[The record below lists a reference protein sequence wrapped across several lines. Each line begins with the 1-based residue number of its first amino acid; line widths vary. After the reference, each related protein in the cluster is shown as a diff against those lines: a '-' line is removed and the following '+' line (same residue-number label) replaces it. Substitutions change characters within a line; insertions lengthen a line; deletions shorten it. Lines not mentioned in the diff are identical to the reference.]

1 MCIWFPNWPIQRRR
15 VARPWPEKQPLIL
28 FAPVHGKLRV
38 SACCRHARAEGVKPG
53 MTLAEAQAI
62 LHPVPPVSGGDLQA
76 LGPSRND
83 FDCSA
88 NPRPTTP
95 ALTGAGNFNRPSA
108 PASGVRGVSPLCE
121 PHDPRADLEALR
133 QLAVWG
139 QQFSPY
145 VAIEES
151 ESPESLLL
159 DVTGCGY
166 AYGGEEG
173 LAASVIESLR
183 RIGYWAVAAVADT
196 LGAAWAAAHFASSN
210 HSYCII
216 PPGEHAEALQP
227 LPVEALR
234 LPMDAVQLLRDFN
247 IRRIEQLMALPRADL
262 PSRFGFEMLLRLDQA
277 LGVVPELLKPERTPE
292 PIEESWPFEPP
303 IANRRHVETAIGHLL
318 EKLLE
323 RLRPRQIGV
332 RRLLCS
338 LQLVSREPIHFSVEL
353 LQPSHSHRHL
363 MELASLRLE
372 RLTIAAEVSGIR
384 LQATFAAPLEFHQEQ
399 LFAEGERA
407 NWWRSFS
414 ALLERLSGRL
424 GERYVLRP
432 QLLPDP
438 QPEFACRHEPW
449 LKSSIQHSAFSARRP
464 APRTRHLA
472 LNTEYSVPST
482 QYLDLRPPCLTSRPV
497 ALAVVSVVPGGPPIQ
512 FHWKDNRYIVAH
524 SWGPERIETGWWR
537 GADIRRDYYLVESTQ
552 GERFWLF
559 RSLPDEVWFL
569 HGVFM

>member
-15 VARPWPEKQPLIL
+15 VAQPLPEKQPLIL
-28 FAPVHGKLRV
+28 FAPFRGKLRV
-38 SACCRHARAEGVKPG
+38 SACCRQARAEGVKPG

-62 LHPVPPVSGGDLQA
+62 LSPSPSASGGE
-76 LGPSRND
+76 GM
-83 FDCSA
+83 
-88 NPRPTTP
+88 
-95 ALTGAGNFNRPSA
+95 
-108 PASGVRGVSPLCE
+108 GVRGVE
-121 PHDPRADLEALR
+121 PHDPRADREALR
-133 QLAVWG
+133 QLAAWG

-145 VAIEES
+145 VAIEET

-166 AYGGEEG
+166 GYGGEEG
-173 LAASVIESLR
+173 LTAKIIDSLR
-183 RIGYWAVAAVADT
+183 QIGYRAVAAIADT
-196 LGAAWAAAHFASSN
+196 LGAAWATAHFASSN
-210 HSYCII
+210 HSYSII
-216 PPGEHAEALQP
+216 PPGEHPKALQP
-227 LPVEALR
+227 LPIEALR
-234 LPMDAVQLLRDFN
+234 LPVEAVQLLHDFN
-247 IRRIEQLMALPRADL
+247 IRRIEQLMNLPRADL

-303 IANRRHVETAIGHLL
+303 IANRRHVETAIGQLL

-338 LQLVSREPIHFSVEL
+338 LRLVCREPLHFSVEL

-363 MELASLRLE
+363 MELVSLRLE

-384 LQATFAAPLEFHQEQ
+384 LQAAFAAPLEFHQEH
-399 LFAEGERA
+399 LFAEGERS
-407 NWWRSFS
+407 NWWRPFS

-424 GERYVLRP
+424 GENYVLRP
-432 QLLPDP
+432 RLWPDA
-438 QPEFACRHEPW
+438 QPEFACRYEPW
-449 LKSSIQHSAFSARRP
+449 LKWSVEYGVHSTEYSVRSRQISSVQHAVLSAECPVRRRQP
-464 APRTRHLA
+464 PGAQHLV
-472 LNTEYSVPST
+472 LSTEYSVPST
-482 QYLDLRPPCLTSRPV
+482 QYLDLRPPCLTTRPI
-497 ALAVVSVVPGGPPIQ
+497 ALAVVSVIPGGPPIQ
-512 FHWKDNRYIVAH
+512 FHWKENRYIVAH

-537 GADIRRDYYLVESTQ
+537 GADVRRDYYLVESTQ

-569 HGVFM
+569 HGVFV